1 MVTEEKKD
9 NTTFSCT
16 LEMIPVDK
24 LEINPDNPYRAENVQ
39 IGVND
44 LIESFQIVGLLTP
57 LTVKGPNE
65 QGTYYVLAGNRRITA
80 IKQMG
85 MRFWDTMRAD
95 KDNKCVP
102 CYVCDNN
109 SMNADEE
116 FLSMEHVN
124 IIVRDQKTI
133 NIHRTS
139 VVQRLINMEQ
149 SGDLKSRELS
159 KKASEILH
167 LSDRWARVFIQVG
180 KRAEDR
186 IKSFYN
192 DRCITLKQAGKI
204 SEQSPETQLVI
215 ADKIQA
221 LIDEYPEKGK
231 QYSDS
236 LEKLLSEYLVEKN
249 DKPEGRIEHLAAHE
263 IADYEGA
270 QGNGGSG
277 NGAINENPS
286 YSYDDKDEEE
296 SFSHSEEGPMGVL
309 DKDFVPSGIE
319 DDSSSLDDDFYAGPG
334 IEFQDIF
341 DVADDGSDI
350 PEKFDDFLDDHPM
363 DAKAPRRSESEPKQK
378 EYDVILRDQKAKQV
392 IAWCNQILNCN
403 NPTDAELSA
412 IDACKKV
419 SVKYSV

>member
-24 LEINPDNPYRAENVQ
+24 LEINPENPYRAENMQ

-85 MRFWDTMRAD
+85 DAFWDTRRAD

-124 IIVRDQKTI
+124 IIVRDQQTI

-139 VVQRLINMEQ
+139 VVQRLIKMEQ

-192 DRCITLKQAGKI
+192 DRWITLKQAGKI

-221 LIDEYPEKGK
+221 LIEAYPEKGK
-231 QYSDS
+231 KYSDS
-236 LEKLLSEYLVEKN
+236 LEDILSEYLVEKN

-263 IADYEGA
+263 ITDYKASQDDDSNGAKTLIKDPDDYEGKD
-270 QGNGGSG
+270 
-277 NGAINENPS
+277 NEGLFSNP
-286 YSYDDKDEEE
+286 DEE
-296 SFSHSEEGPMGVL
+296 SMGVL
-309 DKDFVPSGIE
+309 DNDYISGGGYGYE
-319 DDSSSLDDDFYAGPG
+319 QSLDEDFYAGSG
-334 IEFQDIF
+334 MEFQDIF
-341 DVADDGSDI
+341 DVTDKIPDI
-350 PEKFDDFLDDHPM
+350 PEKFDDFLDDHPVEV
-363 DAKAPRRSESEPKQK
+363 KGTRKSETEPKQK
-378 EYDVILRDQKAKQV
+378 EYDIILRDQKAKQV
-392 IAWCNQILNCN
+392 IAWCNQILNCV